1 MQKAY
6 EAVPMQDF
14 SKAWTDEMLYE
25 KYGFTS
31 DEISYI
37 EATIKPTN
45 VQHQEITALVQK
57 TYAELVTHLLKK
69 YGVAKHDYF
78 KDTACTTK
86 NPLVSRT
93 SEGLYCH
100 HIDEDKAIMLSN
112 DAYAAANPFDYQ
124 KADRLVY
131 CNLLEHL
138 LLHIKIAAEPRNVD
152 ANENELPG
160 IGGAVNFICRELND
174 IFGGKEPSDEWRKK
188 VASLVK
194 DSFDDYIMVLKYL
207 LEVIEKN
214 PIYKAAIT
222 TESLCVGYDGKVVRP
237 VLNALLG
244 NDD

>member
-1 MQKAY
+1 MFNVDDILARLNKGESIETIAAEMTEVLN
-6 EAVPMQDF
+6 EA
-14 SKAWTDEMLYE
+14 
-25 KYGFTS
+25 
-31 DEISYI
+31 
-37 EATIKPTN
+37 
-45 VQHQEITALVQK
+45 
-57 TYAELVTHLLKK
+57 
-69 YGVAKHDYF
+69 
-78 KDTACTTK
+78 
-86 NPLVSRT
+86 
-93 SEGLYCH
+93 
-100 HIDEDKAIMLSN
+100 N

-138 LLHIKIAAEPRNVD
+138 ILHIKIAAEPRNVD

-207 LEVIEKN
+207 LSVIEKN

-222 TESLCVGYDGKVVRP
+222 TESLCVGYDCKVVRS
-237 VLNALLG
+237 VLNALLD